1 MPETYQ
7 IKHRGLDSTDASMY
21 WSVQENLNRWGK
33 PQYYGNGNNGY
44 GATAMGSGQ
53 QGDSDDGSQNT
64 LGGYSGASI
73 GIDLSGRESIP
84 EENMLAAYRGTSIG
98 MDLSGRESIPEEN
111 EGHPLSLDGD
121 GDGDGGP
128 HNTKIETSGLLGNKP
143 GGGIHD
149 QLVEQ
154 DPVSNVSPST
164 NFVSASV
171 SKSSQKPPPKE
182 ELPLSETIQK
192 ILKRCLQ
199 PPVIAAT
206 LGLLF
211 AYFPAMRGILV
222 DIEDRDGNAPL
233 QWFFDGLFEVGK
245 AAVPINM
252 IILGCNLS
260 ASYMLNASSGSGTR
274 KAAATATPPSSFSNK
289 TIMMIVL
296 GKMVIMPL
304 VGCISALLLHTVYV
318 VPQDIAGSLYLVLLV
333 VFLCPTANNVMV
345 MVELSS
351 GGSNNDNNSGVSAK
365 ESMARI
371 IAYQYA
377 IAPVVLSG
385 TVTGAVLLA
394 SHIAKTSP

>member
-1 MPETYQ
+1 
-7 IKHRGLDSTDASMY
+7 
-21 WSVQENLNRWGK
+21 
-33 PQYYGNGNNGY
+33 
-44 GATAMGSGQ
+44 
-53 QGDSDDGSQNT
+53 
-64 LGGYSGASI
+64 
-73 GIDLSGRESIP
+73 
-84 EENMLAAYRGTSIG
+84 
-98 MDLSGRESIPEEN
+98 
-111 EGHPLSLDGD
+111 
-121 GDGDGGP
+121 
-128 HNTKIETSGLLGNKP
+128 
-143 GGGIHD
+143 
-149 QLVEQ
+149 
-154 DPVSNVSPST
+154 
-164 NFVSASV
+164 
-171 SKSSQKPPPKE
+171 
-182 ELPLSETIQK
+182 
-192 ILKRCLQ
+192 
-199 PPVIAAT
+199 
-206 LGLLF
+206 
-211 AYFPAMRGILV
+211 MRGILV